1 MRPLLLALV
10 LLPFAA
16 QAHDDHDHDHA
27 HGSLGKHEHGVAQ
40 LNVALDGKTLEL
52 ELDSPAM
59 NLVGF
64 EHAASTDADKAA
76 VAKARAQLEKPLE
89 LFALPVTAG
98 CSVASQELRSPL
110 FGDKAPAHAHKEKA
124 GHEHEHQHEQEHEH
138 EHEHENGHADIHGHY
153 QLSCE
158 KPELLKLLT
167 LAEFFKRFP
176 ATQKIQV
183 QLIGPDGQKGADL
196 APASAELKL

>member
-124 GHEHEHQHEQEHEH
+124 GHEHEHEH
-138 EHEHENGHADIHGHY
+138 GHANIHAHY

-158 KPELLKLLT
+158 KPEPLKLLT

>member
-110 FGDKAPAHAHKEKA
+110 FGDKALARAHKEKA
-124 GHEHEHQHEQEHEH
+124 GHEHEHEHEH
-138 EHEHENGHADIHGHY
+138 GHADIHAQY

>member
-59 NLVGF
+59 SLVGF

-124 GHEHEHQHEQEHEH
+124 GHEHEH
-138 EHEHENGHADIHGHY
+138 GHADIHAHY

>member
-124 GHEHEHQHEQEHEH
+124 GHEHEHEH
-138 EHEHENGHADIHGHY
+138 GHADIHAHY

-158 KPELLKLLT
+158 KPVLLKLLT

>member
-124 GHEHEHQHEQEHEH
+124 GHEHEHEH
-138 EHEHENGHADIHGHY
+138 GHANIHAHY

>member
-40 LNVALDGKTLEL
+40 LNVVLDGKTLEL

-124 GHEHEHQHEQEHEH
+124 GHEHEHEHEH
-138 EHEHENGHADIHGHY
+138 EHGHADIHAHY

>member
-16 QAHDDHDHDHA
+16 QAHDAPDHDHA
-27 HGSLGKHEHGVAQ
+27 HGSLGTHEHGVAQ

-64 EHAASTDADKAA
+64 EHAASTAADKAA

-110 FGDKAPAHAHKEKA
+110 FGDKAPAPAHKEKA
-124 GHEHEHQHEQEHEH
+124 GHEHEHEH
-138 EHEHENGHADIHGHY
+138 GHADIHAHY

>member
-16 QAHDDHDHDHA
+16 HAHDDHDHDHA

-124 GHEHEHQHEQEHEH
+124 GHEHEHEH
-138 EHEHENGHADIHGHY
+138 GHADIHAHC

>member
-10 LLPFAA
+10 LLPFSA

-124 GHEHEHQHEQEHEH
+124 GHEHEH
-138 EHEHENGHADIHGHY
+138 GHADIHAHY

-176 ATQKIQV
+176 AAQKIQV

>member
-10 LLPFAA
+10 LRPCAA

-76 VAKARAQLEKPLE
+76 VAKARAQLEKPLA

-124 GHEHEHQHEQEHEH
+124 GHEHEHEH
-138 EHEHENGHADIHGHY
+138 GHADIHAHY

>member
-110 FGDKAPAHAHKEKA
+110 FGDKAPAHAHKEKT
-124 GHEHEHQHEQEHEH
+124 GHEHEH
-138 EHEHENGHADIHGHY
+138 GHADIHAHY

>member
-64 EHAASTDADKAA
+64 EHAVSTDADKAA
-76 VAKARAQLEKPLE
+76 VANARAQLEKPLE

-124 GHEHEHQHEQEHEH
+124 GHEHEH
-138 EHEHENGHADIHGHY
+138 GHADIHAHY

>member
-1 MRPLLLALV
+1 
-10 LLPFAA
+10 
-16 QAHDDHDHDHA
+16 
-27 HGSLGKHEHGVAQ
+27 
-40 LNVALDGKTLEL
+40 
-52 ELDSPAM
+52 M

-76 VAKARAQLEKPLE
+76 VAKARAQLENRWS
-89 LFALPVTAG
+89 
-98 CSVASQELRSPL
+98 CSPCQSP
-110 FGDKAPAHAHKEKA
+110 PAARWPARNCGVRCSATRRRPTHKEKA
-124 GHEHEHQHEQEHEH
+124 GHEHEH
-138 EHEHENGHADIHGHY
+138 GHADIHAHY

-167 LAEFFKRFP
+167 LAEFFALP

>member
-1 MRPLLLALV
+1 MRPLLLALA
-10 LLPFAA
+10 LLPFAV

-40 LNVALDGKTLEL
+40 LNVALDGKSLEL

-64 EHAASTDADKAA
+64 EHAASSEADKAA

-110 FGDKAPAHAHKEKA
+110 FGDKATAHAHEEKA
-124 GHEHEHQHEQEHEH
+124 GHEHEHEH
-138 EHEHENGHADIHGHY
+138 GHADIHAHY
-153 QLSCE
+153 RLSCE

>member
-1 MRPLLLALV
+1 MKRSCCLLQV
-10 LLPFAA
+10 LCYQRFVKKT
-16 QAHDDHDHDHA
+16 
-27 HGSLGKHEHGVAQ
+27 SLKCYKTIKCSPSPQ
-40 LNVALDGKTLEL
+40 L
-52 ELDSPAM
+52 
-59 NLVGF
+59 
-64 EHAASTDADKAA
+64 
-76 VAKARAQLEKPLE
+76 LEKPLE

-124 GHEHEHQHEQEHEH
+124 GHEHEH
-138 EHEHENGHADIHGHY
+138 EHEHENGHADIHAHY

>member
-16 QAHDDHDHDHA
+16 HAHDDHDHDHA

-124 GHEHEHQHEQEHEH
+124 GHEHEH
-138 EHEHENGHADIHGHY
+138 GHADIHAHY

-196 APASAELKL
+196 APASAELKLKLKL

>member
-124 GHEHEHQHEQEHEH
+124 GHEHEH
-138 EHEHENGHADIHGHY
+138 EHEHENGHADIHAHY

-158 KPELLKLLT
+158 ARAAQAADPRRVLQAL
-167 LAEFFKRFP
+167 P

-196 APASAELKL
+196 ARPAPS

>member
-1 MRPLLLALV
+1 MRPLLLALA
-10 LLPFAA
+10 LLPFAV
-16 QAHDDHDHDHA
+16 QAHDDHDHDHT

-40 LNVALDGKTLEL
+40 LNVALEGKSLEL

-64 EHAASTDADKAA
+64 EHAASSEADKAA

-89 LFALPVTAG
+89 LFALPDTAG

-110 FGDKAPAHAHKEKA
+110 FGDKAAAHAHEEKA
-124 GHEHEHQHEQEHEH
+124 GHEHEHEH
-138 EHEHENGHADIHGHY
+138 GHADIHAHY
-153 QLSCE
+153 RLSCE